1 MAKTVV
7 SGAAPDATAVPVP
20 NNGSWSRAEYDKWP
34 GFGFGFGFVFGFGF
48 GFDSD
53 SDSDSD
59 SCSYS
64 LVDRDTE
71 RRKEM
76 PRQII
81 GERIAGGR
89 RFIHQLDQTRIGDRH
104 LRRITRKIR

>member
-34 GFGFGFGFVFGFGF
+34 GFGFGFGF
-48 GFDSD
+48 
-53 SDSDSD
+53 DSDSD

-64 LVDRDTE
+64 LADRDTE